1 MCIWVKVVKGEVLF
15 FSTHTSEKT
24 RRQIETDTNT
34 DRQTHKDAHS
44 QRNRK
49 SETNSDVISLRK
61 ITNNPVHPKDFL
73 VRGHDPGKAK
83 YDVSLARA
91 PYLALSFSI
100 ALCFSLC
107 VSLSPSLSSFRARP
121 LCSLSLSPS
130 LSFCHSLPL
139 PLSLRVRARARALS
153 LFYFHSFTL
162 TYRYKNIRI
171 QTHTYSHFYVNQQSR
186 QISCVEMFTQP
197 FMLTSCFRS
206 LLLSRRQ
213 FQQSIGAKSK
223 RPVKLDRLYNW
234 PVFNFTTGVCRVSSV
249 IFRLMDLLLHANA
262 ECTLGKSNT
271 QHLVVS
277 LLSGGSV

>member
-1 MCIWVKVVKGEVLF
+1 MIQ
-15 FSTHTSEKT
+15 EKPNMMSPS
-24 RRQIETDTNT
+24 RARPILL
-34 DRQTHKDAHS
+34 
-44 QRNRK
+44 
-49 SETNSDVISLRK
+49 SLS
-61 ITNNPVHPKDFL
+61 PLPC
-73 VRGHDPGKAK
+73 A
-83 YDVSLARA
+83 
-91 PYLALSFSI
+91 
-100 ALCFSLC
+100 SLC
-107 VSLSPSLSSFRARP
+107 VSLSPPPFLPFAHARSALSLSLPPSLFVT
-121 LCSLSLSPS
+121 LSLSLSLSPS
-130 LSFCHSLPL
+130 VSP
-139 PLSLRVRARARALS
+139 PLSLSLSLSVRARARARALS
-153 LFYFHSFTL
+153 LFLFHSFTL

>member
-1 MCIWVKVVKGEVLF
+1 M
-15 FSTHTSEKT
+15 
-24 RRQIETDTNT
+24 
-34 DRQTHKDAHS
+34 
-44 QRNRK
+44 
-49 SETNSDVISLRK
+49 SLRK

-130 LSFCHSLPL
+130 LSFCHSLSLPLSLSLCLPPPLPL